1 MPLTG
6 HWEIL
11 ILVVLALVL
20 FGGGMLPKLAR
31 TAGKTVREV
40 KSVKEDVLSLE
51 AGPQP
56 PSEPRRKQA
65 DDRTVDDVERERDVR
80 GRAPVVPQEEPR
92 RLE

>member
-1 MPLTG
+1 MPFTG
-6 HWEIL
+6 QWEIL

-20 FGGGMLPKLAR
+20 FGGGMLPKIAR

-40 KSVKEDVLSLE
+40 KSVKDDMLSLE
-51 AGPQP
+51 AGSPA

-65 DDRTVDDVERERDVR
+65 DDRTVEDVQRERDER